1 MPLDGDQKRNR
12 KEKEQERQR
21 ASERARSKEPKSFI
35 GIGKSNV
42 REMAFFNDSYDTNI
56 TINSAFLCVYV
67 CCIDFFTSFSSSQ
80 FLN

>member
-1 MPLDGDQKRNR
+1 MLVVDDDGAAKS
-12 KEKEQERQR
+12 
-21 ASERARSKEPKSFI
+21 ATIHSEPKSFI
-35 GIGKSNV
+35 DIGKSNV

-56 TINSAFLCVYV
+56 TINSAFLYLNVCMRM